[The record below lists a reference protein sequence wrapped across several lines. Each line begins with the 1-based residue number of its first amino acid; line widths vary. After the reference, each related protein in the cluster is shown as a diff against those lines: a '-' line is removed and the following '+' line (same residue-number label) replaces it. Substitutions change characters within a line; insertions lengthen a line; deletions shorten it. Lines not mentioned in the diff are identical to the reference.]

1 MDNENLKETI
11 GPSTKE
17 VAVKQIADYFR
28 EQIKG
33 EVLPP
38 GNILPSLQAIS
49 EQFNAD
55 THDVRDAMDLL
66 REEHLVKTINGI
78 GTIVLAENEW
88 KSMAILLPDIACWH
102 WQRVHKEIDYFMK
115 LNHWKVK
122 LFTHEGKLEL
132 LEKHL
137 AEISGGDYSGMIAAI
152 PLSLIKEENQFAK
165 IILSG
170 FPVVFIGGGLN
181 CWSVDDKLYACGY
194 YGTKHLIEQK
204 YKKIGI
210 VACRSYDGTE
220 FVDGCKQALEEA
232 GLQDVA
238 TGYAE
243 DLDFALKMLETWLG
257 IEKRPDSLFYQRSD
271 HGERCFDL
279 LKSKRIQLGPDIGF
293 ITLDDS
299 IFHKLTAPGPSAI
312 RRFPERIG
320 KKAVD
325 LLLELVTLPK
335 KERLAAKRISAE
347 FRLDPGRSSQKGP
360 RGRQI
365 YHAMNPM
372 PGVPDMSNS
381 YYPPEPPMPPGYWDG
396 FNQY

>member
-1 MDNENLKETI
+1 MDKRISKETVDR
-11 GPSTKE
+11 SSKE
-17 VAVKQIADYFR
+17 ATVKQISDYFR
-28 EQIKG
+28 EKIKNG
-33 EVLPP
+33 VLAAGSVLPS
-38 GNILPSLQAIS
+38 IRELS
-49 EQFNAD
+49 EQLEID
-55 THDVRDAMDLL
+55 LHEIRDAMDLL
-66 REEHLVKTINGI
+66 REEHLVKMRQGCNG

-88 KSMAILLPDIACWH
+88 KRMAILLPDIGCWH
-102 WQRVHKEIDYFMK
+102 WQSIHKEIDYFMK
-115 LNHWKVK
+115 LNHWEVK

-137 AEISGGDYSGMIAAI
+137 SEISNGDYSGMIAAI

-194 YGTKHLIEQK
+194 FGTKHLIEQK

-210 VACRSYDGTE
+210 IACRSYDGTE
-220 FVDGCKQALEEA
+220 FVGGCKQALEEA
-232 GLQDVA
+232 GMEDAA

-243 DLDFALKMLETWLG
+243 DEGFALKMLETWLG
-257 IEKRPDSLFYQRSD
+257 IEKRPDALFYQRSD
-271 HGERCFDL
+271 HGEKCFDL

-293 ITLDDS
+293 ITLDDT
-299 IFHKLTAPGPSAI
+299 IFHKLTAPGPTAI

-325 LLLELVTLPK
+325 LFLELVTLTK
-335 KERLAAKRISAE
+335 KQRLVAKRVDAE

-360 RGRQI
+360 MGRKI
-365 YHAMNPM
+365 YRAVNPF
-372 PGVPDMSNS
+372 PNLRDLLNS
-381 YYPPEPPMPPGYWDG
+381 YYPPAPPMPPGYWDG
-396 FNQY
+396 Y